1 MKQLLLLITFLTLMA
16 GSSPASR
23 VRRGWYNYVQPDGT
37 TISLEQRGDAWFH
50 YYMTRDGVPVVIDET
65 KDMFCYAT
73 MEANEVRSTGV
84 MAHEKGQRQ
93 PAETA
98 SLAARNTLALI
109 RAKGPAIAT
118 ARRAAAARSGVL
130 PSTVGTLNPDT
141 VYQVPVFLLEYGD
154 SAFALPNA
162 HAYYDSLFNCPG
174 YNLGQGP
181 GCVADYF
188 RDQSGGRLNL
198 HFDIFGPVKIN
209 VGYKYPSQVTLN
221 AVMRQELQAAAD
233 TIDFSRYD
241 WYGTGS
247 VSQVLFVTS
256 AFGRNSSP
264 YGVSPHTARFREDLV
279 VDGLTIACYSVTSD
293 QWRPEHP
300 GQLLLSGIGTIC
312 HEFGHC
318 LGLPDFYPVSG
329 SETAFSICDEW
340 DVMDGGNFTNWGWC
354 PPNFSMH
361 EKMLLGWGSPTELTD
376 TLSVRNLESVTNG
389 GTCYQLT
396 NDGHANEYYLLE
408 NRQWDGWDSCL
419 PGRGLIIW
427 HVDYQPAAWSNNIVN
442 STRGHHRYEMMHAS
456 NMDYLVWDAVI
467 DENQEYALP
476 NKVHSYYLSTS
487 AYPFASDA
495 GINRELTDTSVPA
508 ATVFN
513 LNKTTNTHFMSKPI
527 TGIYQHDDGTMSF
540 DFLGGTLIPAAIQSP
555 TRSKA
560 VAPPRYYTL
569 SGQRLAA
576 PLIGQPCLVQENGS
590 VRKVF
595 CKSSFNR

>member
-98 SLAARNTLALI
+98 SLAARSTLALI
-109 RAKGPAIAT
+109 REKGPAIAA
-118 ARRAAAARSGVL
+118 ARRAAARSGVL

-141 VYQVPVFLLEYGD
+141 VYQVPVFLLEYSD
-154 SAFALPNA
+154 SAFALPHA

-264 YGVSPHTARFREDLV
+264 YGVSPHTARFRDDLV
-279 VDGLTIACYSVTSD
+279 VDGLTIDCYSVTSD
-293 QWRPEHP
+293 QWMPEHP

-312 HEFGHC
+312 HEFSHC

-329 SETAFSICDEW
+329 SETALSICDEW

-467 DENQEYALP
+467 DKNQEYALP

-487 AYPFASDA
+487 AYPFASDTD
-495 GINRELTDTSVPA
+495 INRELTDTSVPA

-555 TRSKA
+555 TRPRA